1 MTRAARALASAG
13 VAAAVLV
20 PGRADAHL
28 VNTGFGPFY
37 DGISHLFVTAPD
49 ILVVIA
55 LGLLAGLRS
64 KATSRGTLLTVILA
78 WTAGGIVGLATAPD
92 VLWTGLT
99 TASFLVL
106 GALLALDRDLP
117 QGAVIGLAGAIG
129 LVHGFLNGAEAAA
142 SGIGLVGFSGSVA
155 AVAVMATL
163 IAATAVS
170 LADGWTRIAVRVAGS
185 WIAAVG
191 ILMLG
196 WLFRPTS

>member
-1 MTRAARALASAG
+1 MTRTGRAFAAAG
-13 VAAAVLV
+13 LAAAVLV

-55 LGLLAGLRS
+55 LGLLAGLRG
-64 KATSRGTLLTVILA
+64 KATSRGTLLTIILA
-78 WTAGGIVGLATAPD
+78 WTTGGIVGLVAAPE
-92 VLWTGLT
+92 VPWVGLS

-106 GALLALDRDLP
+106 GALLALDRELP
-117 QGAVIGLAGAIG
+117 RAAVVGLAGIIG
-129 LVHGFLNGAEAAA
+129 LMHGFLNGAEAAT
-142 SGIGLVGFSGSVA
+142 SGIGLVGLTGSVA
-155 AVAVMATL
+155 AVAVMTTL
-163 IAATAVS
+163 VAAAAVL
-170 LADGWTRIAVRVAGS
+170 LAEGWTRIAVRVAGS

-196 WLFRPTS
+196 WLFRTTS